1 MRELILFIAMSL
13 DGYIADRTGG
23 VGWLPELS
31 QGVECPDPY
40 TALTREIDT
49 VLLGWNTYRQ
59 IRSELSPDVWV
70 YRDFTSYVFTRR
82 TPPPEAHIHFTG
94 ESPCTLAARLKRA
107 SGKGIWVC
115 GGAHLA
121 QQLMAADLIDRYHIS
136 VIPTLLGDGIP
147 LFGKLEQER
156 KLTLLKAQT
165 YCGITDLVFVRRR

>member
-1 MRELILFIAMSL
+1 M
-13 DGYIADRTGG
+13 
-23 VGWLPELS
+23 
-31 QGVECPDPY
+31 C
-40 TALTREIDT
+40 
-49 VLLGWNTYRQ
+49 
-59 IRSELSPDVWV
+59 IRDS
-70 YRDFTSYVFTRR
+70 
-82 TPPPEAHIHFTG
+82 IHFTG
-94 ESPCTLAARLKRA
+94 ESTCTLAARLKRA
-107 SGKGIWVC
+107 AGKGICVC

>member
-23 VGWLPELS
+23 VGWLPELPPS
-31 QGVECPDPY
+31 AEFPDPY

-49 VLLGWNTYRQ
+49 VLLGWNTYYQ

-70 YRDFTSYVFTRR
+70 YQDFTSYVFTHR
-82 TPPPEAHIHFTG
+82 TPPPEAHIHFTR
-94 ESPCTLAARLKRA
+94 ESPCALAARLKRA
-107 SGKGIWVC
+107 PGKGIWVC
-115 GGAHLA
+115 GGAQLA

-147 LFGKLEQER
+147 LFGKLDQER
-156 KLTLLKAQT
+156 KLTLVKAQT
-165 YCGITDLVFVRRR
+165 YCGITDLVFTRKR